1 MMRTMLRSKIHRAR
15 VTAGNIDYVGSIT
28 IDKRLMEAA
37 DMLPYEMVH
46 VLNVNTGARFQTY
59 AIEGEAGSGD
69 IVVNGAAARLASK
82 GDTVIILSYCSVSD
96 EEARRIEPRLVYVDA
111 NNAIVEQTTGHRW
124 MDDLAESLE
133 TL

>member
-124 MDDLAESLE
+124 MDDLAE
-133 TL
+133 